1 MSENNKQEEIDLVQ
15 LLRLLGES
23 LGKFFNFIG
32 KILFF
37 IYDFIIKT
45 IIYFKSHFLKIA
57 IAAAVG
63 LGVGYFVEK
72 TVSHTYESSMVVKPN
87 FESTR
92 QLYANIKYYNLLI
105 RNRQDDKLTRIFEG
119 KITKEQAQ
127 KLKSIS
133 IEPILEENDKITYY
147 NDFVKSLDSVPDVT
161 LDFKKFSEN
170 IPAHEIE
177 NHKITVTSSDE
188 LIFEHLQEPI
198 INSVEENSFFKRRR
212 QLLEGNIEQSNRIL
226 SGQLTDIDSLKG
238 IYRQVL
244 VKNAENSETKKDG
257 TIFNFGQDKT
267 DLPDELRLYEE
278 ARSINDK
285 IIELNE
291 QRSNLETTTVNVIS
305 NLNPIG
311 QAKKS
316 YLTNKYVIAI
326 IFALAA
332 LAIILLLEFNK
343 YLINYEK
350 KKN

>member
-1 MSENNKQEEIDLVQ
+1 MSENNKQEEIDLIQ
-15 LLRLLGES
+15 LFNLIGNSFRS
-23 LGKFFNFIG
+23 FFSFIG
-32 KILFF
+32 KIILSVF
-37 IYDFIIKT
+37 YFIIET
-45 IIYFKSHFLKIA
+45 IIYLKRHLLKIA
-57 IAAAVG
+57 IAALIG
-63 LGVGYFVEK
+63 LIAGYFIEK
-72 TVSHTYESSMVVKPN
+72 TISHTYESSMVVKPN
-87 FESTR
+87 FDSTR

-105 RNRQDDKLTRIFEG
+105 KNKQNDKLSRIFEG
-119 KITKEQAQ
+119 KITKEQTA
-127 KLKSIS
+127 KLQSIS

-147 NDFVKSLDSVPDVT
+147 NDFVKSLDSVPDVK
-161 LDFKKFSEN
+161 LDFKSFSEN

-177 NHKITVTSSDE
+177 NHKITITSSDE
-188 LIFEHLQEPI
+188 YIFEHLQEPI

-212 QLLEGNIEQSNRIL
+212 QLLEGNIEQSNKIL

-244 VKNAENSETKKDG
+244 VKNAENDETRKDG
-257 TIFNFGQDKT
+257 TIFNFGQDKS
-267 DLPDELRLYEE
+267 DMPDELRLYEE

-311 QAKKS
+311 QAKKDF
-316 YLTNKYVIAI
+316 LTNKYVIAML
-326 IFALAA
+326 FAFASIV
-332 LAIILLLEFNK
+332 IILLIEFNK